1 MIVLGDARG
10 HETGKQGNRPAK
22 PGQEKLPIF
31 RAISVGHLD
40 TEVCEVTAG
49 ASSNTATLDT
59 VGKYAYIVAMAP
71 KTLRIVSWIKAARK
85 DFGDFPPKA
94 QDKAFDAL
102 TIVADGG
109 MPDIAK
115 PLTGLGAGV
124 LELAIKERGDAY
136 RVVYALQLDDDIWVV
151 HAFQKKSTSG
161 IATPKHEID
170 VVRDRIKRLK
180 EMLK

>member
-1 MIVLGDARG
+1 M
-10 HETGKQGNRPAK
+10 P
-22 PGQEKLPIF
+22 
-31 RAISVGHLD
+31 RALD
-40 TEVCEVTAG
+40 G
-49 ASSNTATLDT
+49 SLDT
-59 VGKYAYIVAMAP
+59 VGKYAYMTPMAP
-71 KTLRIVSWIKAARK
+71 KTNRIVSWIKAARK
-85 DFGDFPPKA
+85 DFGAFPTKA

-124 LELAIKERGDAY
+124 LELVIKERGDAY
-136 RVVYALQLDDDIWVV
+136 RIVYALQLDDDIWVV

-170 VVRDRIKRLK
+170 LVRDRIKRLK
-180 EMLK
+180 EILK